1 MGKRDTVY
9 RGKEA
14 ACCAGGVR
22 KATRKESARY
32 HEAAF
37 AAFVYMLRKHR
48 KNGDVTLEDERQLSK
63 RPLRVDIIIIK
74 KNRNAEIENSWA
86 RIFRSHNI
94 LEYKSPV
101 DSPPDMAVFD
111 KVVHGYAGIYAA
123 QENVPLTE
131 MSATIVCFK
140 KPTELF
146 KALKADFNYKILRKD
161 KGVYYIINKG
171 CPPEKALAVQVVVTS
186 ELDASE
192 LPLMALRPDL
202 DPETLQRIEEL
213 PVEDEEYQV
222 SLEPWFMV
230 LLSENEYILTVEDF
244 MKKRYD
250 DYADVYEVFA
260 KKGLLEKYEQK
271 GRLEGRQEG
280 RQEGRLEERR
290 NILEFLKN
298 GHTLEEA
305 EKEFAL
311 T

>member
-1 MGKRDTVY
+1 MNRNK
-9 RGKEA
+9 K
-14 ACCAGGVR
+14 AGSTR

-74 KNRNAEIENSWA
+74 KNREAEIENSWA

-123 QENVPLTE
+123 QENVPLTD

-146 KALKADFNYKILRKD
+146 KALKADFNYKVLRKD
-161 KGVYYIINKG
+161 KGV
-171 CPPEKALAVQVVVTS
+171 
-186 ELDASE
+186 
-192 LPLMALRPDL
+192 
-202 DPETLQRIEEL
+202 
-213 PVEDEEYQV
+213 
-222 SLEPWFMV
+222 
-230 LLSENEYILTVEDF
+230 
-244 MKKRYD
+244 
-250 DYADVYEVFA
+250 
-260 KKGLLEKYEQK
+260 
-271 GRLEGRQEG
+271 
-280 RQEGRLEERR
+280 
-290 NILEFLKN
+290 
-298 GHTLEEA
+298 
-305 EKEFAL
+305 
-311 T
+311 

>member
-1 MGKRDTVY
+1 MNRNK
-9 RGKEA
+9 K
-14 ACCAGGVR
+14 AGSTR

-74 KNRNAEIENSWA
+74 KNREAEIENSWA

-111 KVVHGYAGIYAA
+111 KVVHGYAGIYAS

-131 MSATIVCFK
+131 MSATLVCFK

-146 KALKADFNYKILRKD
+146 KALKADFNYKVLRKD
-161 KGVYYIINKG
+161 KGVYYIVSKG
-171 CPPEKALAVQVVVTS
+171 CSPEKALAVQVVVTS
-186 ELDASE
+186 ELGDSE

-202 DPETLQRIEEL
+202 DPETLQRVEEL

-222 SLEPWFMV
+222 SLESWFMV
-230 LLSENEYILTVEDF
+230 LLTENEHILKGKGF
-244 MKKRYD
+244 MKNEYT
-250 DYADVYEVFA
+250 YEELAGVIDAFA
-260 KKGLLEKYEQK
+260 KKGLLARYEKKY
-271 GRLEGRQEG
+271 RQEG
-280 RQEGRLEERR
+280 EHRGRLEERR
-290 NILEFLKN
+290 NILEFLEK
-298 GHTLEEA
+298 GHSLEEA
-305 EKEFAL
+305 KKEFAL

>member
-1 MGKRDTVY
+1 MNRNK
-9 RGKEA
+9 KS
-14 ACCAGGVR
+14 GGAR
-22 KATRKESARY
+22 KPTRKESARY

-74 KNRNAEIENSWA
+74 KNREAEIENCWA

-123 QENVPLTE
+123 QENVPLTD
-131 MSATIVCFK
+131 MSATLVCFK

-146 KALKADFNYKILRKD
+146 KALKADFHYKVLRKD
-161 KGVYYIINKG
+161 KGVYYIVSKG
-171 CPPEKALAVQVVVTS
+171 CPPEKTLAVQVVVTS
-186 ELDASE
+186 ELDDSE
-192 LPLMALRPDL
+192 LLLKALRPGI
-202 DPETLQRIEEL
+202 DPETFQRVEEL
-213 PVEDEEYQV
+213 PVEDEEYQA
-222 SLEPWFMV
+222 SLESWFMV
-230 LLSENEYILTVEDF
+230 LLTENEHILKGDGF
-244 MKKRYD
+244 MKNEYT
-250 DYADVYEVFA
+250 YEELAGVIDAFA
-260 KKGLLEKYEQK
+260 KKGLLARYEKKYRQEGEHR

-280 RQEGRLEERR
+280 RLEGQQ
-290 NILEFLKN
+290 NILEFLEK
-298 GHTLEEA
+298 GHSLEEA
-305 EKEFAL
+305 KKEFAL